1 MKYIETDKYVE
12 NNIIENFNLSKSK
25 IKNDIKKLIHLSQ
38 YAIKNNDNLIGLG
51 DWLLDNIPNLK
62 GVKLWVNY
70 ILHMAQIYI

>member
-25 IKNDIKKLIHLSQ
+25 IKNDIKKIIHLSQ

-51 DWLLDNIPNLK
+51 D
-62 GVKLWVNY
+62 
-70 ILHMAQIYI
+70 